1 VIEAAEPHEG
11 ARNELFRPRRCAAG
25 CAHLESGE
33 RMFESRVLGV
43 DPGLARLGLAVVDG
57 SGRKTA
63 LVWAGAVD
71 TASDA
76 EESERL
82 RQLCAAVREA
92 IAAHRPASVA
102 VERVAWN
109 KNHVSALSVARATGA
124 IMVVAA
130 DAGLSVSEYGPNEVK
145 IAVTGMGN
153 ADKQQV
159 RRALVRVHGLQDVP
173 MQADAADAVAVAL
186 THLVGAR
193 MRGLA
198 RSGSR

>member
-1 VIEAAEPHEG
+1 
-11 ARNELFRPRRCAAG
+11 
-25 CAHLESGE
+25 
-33 RMFESRVLGV
+33 MFERRVLGV
-43 DPGLARLGLAVVDG
+43 DPGLARLGLAIVDG
-57 SGRKTA
+57 EGRKTT
-63 LVWAGAVD
+63 LVWAGAVA
-71 TASDA
+71 TATGS

-92 IAAHRPASVA
+92 ISTHRPSSVA

-109 KNHVSALSVARATGA
+109 KNHVSALTVARATGA

-130 DAGLSVSEYGPNEVK
+130 DAGLSVTEYGPNEVK

-159 RRALVRVHGLQDVP
+159 RRALVKVHGLLDVP
-173 MQADAADAVAVAL
+173 TQADAADAVAVAL

-198 RSGSR
+198 RLGSR